1 MESVKDRVVDSR
13 LQVYV
18 TRPGLFTCLATNK
31 HSKTFGAA
39 KAAATVSI
47 SGVLGGW
54 GSSTTF
60 PLPWALLLGAS
71 RRGGRWRQR
80 VRLGELM
87 ARRGG

>member
-47 SGVLGGW
+47 SGVLGGGGPPQLFHCPGLSCW
-54 GSSTTF
+54 GQ
-60 PLPWALLLGAS
+60 AEGAGG
-71 RRGGRWRQR
+71 GGRGYGL
-80 VRLGELM
+80 VS
-87 ARRGG
+87 